1 MNVHEAA
8 WKEMELSE
16 ITMVITQTH
25 TDTEFGEILAKV
37 RKPGPYNYL
46 RKFTNRFQI
55 DAKN

>member
-37 RKPGPYNYL
+37 RKPYNYL
-46 RKFTNRFQI
+46 RKFTDRFQI